1 MIVTKFLTILD
12 GDGGGLMQPDETFP
26 GSVVNTLDFDFNATA
41 AHLEVARHFPEQVDM
56 LKRNAR
62 TVVQEMSS
70 LGPILDP
77 KLLELFNTEFHINFM
92 WGERGALTTPNQR
105 FVRLTDILTSMA
117 NKLASQLPESD
128 DAAVRS

>member
-1 MIVTKFLTILD
+1 MYFLTEFLTTLD
-12 GDGGGLMQPDETFP
+12 GEGGGLMQPDETFP
-26 GSVVNTLDFDFNATA
+26 GSVVNTLDFDFDATA
-41 AHLEVARHFPEQVDM
+41 AHLEAARQFPEQVDM
-56 LKRNAR
+56 FKRNAR

-77 KLLELFNTEFHINFM
+77 KLLELFKTEFHINFM

-117 NKLASQLPESD
+117 NKLANQVSESD
-128 DAAVRS
+128 EAVRS

>member
-1 MIVTKFLTILD
+1 
-12 GDGGGLMQPDETFP
+12 MQPDETFP

-41 AHLEVARHFPEQVDM
+41 AHLEGARHFPEQVDM
-56 LKRNAR
+56 FKRNAR

-77 KLLELFNTEFHINFM
+77 KLLELFKTEFHINFM

-105 FVRLTDILTSMA
+105 FVRLTDILTNMA

-128 DAAVRS
+128 DAVRS